1 VATAIG
7 LLLCAATQFTWLWLA
22 MGFCLGVCAE
32 TLAAWEQGGGDGA
45 ADAAAV
51 RWRDAY
57 YCGTHARVFF
67 AGETRAYSLE
77 QLAESL
83 PAKRAAAAPAPVAA
97 RAEPPPPTATTVPPA
112 PAQDPTVDAPPGAGT
127 RRAA

>member
-1 VATAIG
+1 
-7 LLLCAATQFTWLWLA
+7 LLCAATQFTWLWLV

-45 ADAAAV
+45 ADAAAA

-57 YCGTHARVFF
+57 YCGTHAWVFF

-83 PAKRAAAAPAPVAA
+83 PAKRAAAAPSPVAA
-97 RAEPPPPTATTVPPA
+97 RAESPPPTAAPSPTAPAREPAVGAPPA
-112 PAQDPTVDAPPGAGT
+112 DGT